1 MKLNALATAANSDCE
16 ANDKEDDRGSG
27 EEEEL
32 RAGLE
37 AIEVELWI

>member
-1 MKLNALATAANSDCE
+1 MKLNALTIVANSDCE
-16 ANDKEDDRGSG
+16 ADDKEEEE

-37 AIEVELWI
+37 AIEVE